1 MLPADSP
8 FARLPAPGPHPAPA
22 ELRAYAAGTLQ
33 PAEEHRI
40 EAHTLD
46 CERCADLLTG
56 FSMSDPATTDR
67 AVAELRAR
75 LQARV
80 GAEEPAPV
88 AGGWVWPRIAAAAA
102 VLGVVAGGIW
112 TWERHETAPP
122 AATARLKTTATPP
135 PAAPAARPAS
145 MPAPTETEAASA
157 PETAV
162 AKAPA
167 APKAAAKA
175 ATKASDY
182 AVVGP
187 TRSRRAA
194 PPVRPGGQAMEALG
208 TDAMALA
215 DAAPAPE
222 AQKEARVAAASTI
235 AAVTTATSAVDSVP
249 PKPSALVEMAAP
261 DTLANAN
268 AARASRSFASKAKSA
283 SSTQLTE
290 NTASVRVANTP
301 MPATPAI
308 NPAPVGGTPA
318 FRNYLHREADA
329 FEPGEGQLHLH
340 GTVRLRFMVGAD
352 GKISNLKVLRSLR
365 KDYDDEAL
373 RMVCEGPG
381 WQPGIAGGRRTD
393 LSMELT
399 VTF

>member
-56 FSMSDPATTDR
+56 FSMSDPATTDQ

-75 LQARV
+75 LQTRV
-80 GAEEPAPV
+80 GTEEPAPV
-88 AGGWVWPRIAAAAA
+88 AGGWAWPRIAAAAA

-112 TWERHETAPP
+112 TWEQHETAPP
-122 AATARLKTTATPP
+122 AATARLETTATPP
-135 PAAPAARPAS
+135 PAAPAARPAPVPE
-145 MPAPTETEAASA
+145 PAEMEAASA

-162 AKAPA
+162 AVAPA
-167 APKAAAKA
+167 PPKAAAKA
-175 ATKASDY
+175 ADY
-182 AVVGP
+182 AAVRP
-187 TRSRRAA
+187 ARSRRAA
-194 PPVRPGGQAMEALG
+194 PLGRPGGQAMEAAS
-208 TDAMALA
+208 TDAMAMA

-222 AQKEARVAAASTI
+222 AQKESRVAAAASTI

-249 PKPSALVEMAAP
+249 SKPSALTEMAAP
-261 DTLANAN
+261 DTLANAK
-268 AARASRSFASKAKSA
+268 AARASRSFASKAKTP
-283 SSTQLTE
+283 SSGQLTD

-352 GKISNLKVLRSLR
+352 GKISSLKVLRSLR

-381 WQPGIAGGRRTD
+381 WQPGIAGGGRTD
-393 LSMELT
+393 LPIELT

>member
-22 ELRAYAAGTLQ
+22 ELRAYAAGTLA

-80 GAEEPAPV
+80 GTEEPVPV
-88 AGGWVWPRIAAAAA
+88 SGGWAWPRIAAALALVAA
-102 VLGVVAGGIW
+102 VGGGIW
-112 TWERHETAPP
+112 TLEQHETARP
-122 AATARLKTTATPP
+122 AATARLETVATVP
-135 PAAPAARPAS
+135 PAVRAASPAPAATPAGQ
-145 MPAPTETEAASA
+145 EAAGT

-162 AKAPA
+162 AAAPAASKEAEKFTDYAAISPASSRRQAPLSRAARRPVALPDADAMVMADAAAPTANAEAPAAATPTVAAAPAATGTHDAEAKKPVILAEATSPDTLASNKSAKASRLFALKSKAPA
-167 APKAAAKA
+167 A
-175 ATKASDY
+175 
-182 AVVGP
+182 
-187 TRSRRAA
+187 
-194 PPVRPGGQAMEALG
+194 GQ
-208 TDAMALA
+208 MA
-215 DAAPAPE
+215 D
-222 AQKEARVAAASTI
+222 
-235 AAVTTATSAVDSVP
+235 
-249 PKPSALVEMAAP
+249 
-261 DTLANAN
+261 
-268 AARASRSFASKAKSA
+268 
-283 SSTQLTE
+283 

-301 MPATPAI
+301 MPATPTF

-318 FRNYLHREADA
+318 FRSYLYREANA
-329 FEPGEGQLHLH
+329 FEPENGQLHLH

-352 GKISNLKVLRSLR
+352 GKISDIKVLRSLR
-365 KDYDDEAL
+365 EDYDDEAL
-373 RMVCEGPG
+373 RMVCEGPK
-381 WQPGIAGGRRTD
+381 WQPGIANGRRTD
-393 LSMELT
+393 LPIELT